1 MVWDVFKLLGR
12 IAAAHFTSHHAAG
25 NMDGGLAGAIVG
37 RKQTQKPTRGARR
50 ETLSASEESLPV
62 KMPMKINFPKLMVV
76 PRLRCLSIAMILEL
90 NTFCAVHKLIK

>member
-1 MVWDVFKLLGR
+1 MVWDAFKLLGP

-25 NMDGGLAGAIVG
+25 NMDGELAGAIVG
-37 RKQTQKPTRGARR
+37 GKQTQKPTQGARR

-62 KMPMKINFPKLMVV
+62 KMPTKTNFPKLMVA
-76 PRLRCLSIAMILEL
+76 PQLRRLSIVMILEL